1 MYKKFV
7 PRYAGRYLTSN
18 VNITVNGVSRPIG
31 SLYRKFTTPI
41 NNFTILA
48 FGILFDF
55 TGNDKFVSTC
65 QPVNQLIVE
74 PWFQNVLKT
83 ETHDVDLIVVVGH
96 TPLRN
101 STGFEYDLVLSEIRR
116 HLPTI
121 PVQFFGGHS
130 HIRDFRKYDNY
141 AHGIQSG
148 RYLETLGWIGMDL
161 QPSLHVGRRYIDNNV
176 PGYRYHAGIEGEQQF
191 QTKEG
196 QAISREIQ
204 IKVIPQNFKEFIAA
218 KTTRPK
224 KASWLCAKELLYL

>member
-18 VNITVNGVSRPIG
+18 VNVTINGISKPMG

-41 NNFTILA
+41 NNYTILA

-65 QPVNQLIVE
+65 QPVDQLIKE
-74 PWFQNVLKT
+74 SWFQNVLKK
-83 ETHDVDLIVVVGH
+83 ETNDVDVIVVVGH

-116 HLPTI
+116 HLPTM
-121 PVQFFGGHS
+121 PVQFFGGHT
-130 HIRDFRKYDNY
+130 HIRDFRKYDGF
-141 AHGIQSG
+141 AHGIESG

-161 QPSLHVGRRYIDNNV
+161 KPFQIARRYIDNNV
-176 PGYRYHAGIEGEQQF
+176 DGYRFHAGIRDEQPF
-191 QTKEG
+191 ETKEG
-196 QAISREIQ
+196 LEISREIQ
-204 IKVIPQNFKEFIAA
+204 QKVRTDLK
-218 KTTRPK
+218 
-224 KASWLCAKELLYL
+224 LD